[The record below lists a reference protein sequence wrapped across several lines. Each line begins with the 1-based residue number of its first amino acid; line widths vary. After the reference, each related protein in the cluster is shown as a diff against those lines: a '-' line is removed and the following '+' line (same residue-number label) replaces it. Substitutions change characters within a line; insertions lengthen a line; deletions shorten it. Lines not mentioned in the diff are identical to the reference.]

1 MWGQGIPL
9 QPARTIQR
17 IGPKQVNQAV
27 QTTSQVSR
35 GQTSILSSILPGHVS
50 VTDAVTRLQRERDLA
65 LRRVDELHDYYK
77 KEIQKKDDAD
87 HKATLIGMEQ
97 RTSQVREAQKETEHY
112 KKQFENAMSLVE
124 TQKLSIKLLQ
134 DELGEEAEFDA

>member
-1 MWGQGIPL
+1 M
-9 QPARTIQR
+9 
-17 IGPKQVNQAV
+17 
-27 QTTSQVSR
+27 
-35 GQTSILSSILPGHVS
+35 
-50 VTDAVTRLQRERDLA
+50 TDAVTRLQRERDLA

-134 DELGEEAEFDA
+134 DELGEEAEFESTTMKIEWLSYSPTCRRRSINKSTC